1 MSVAYHFQERRIMS
15 SRNEFKIVQDPINGP
30 VKISTPLQKII
41 DTPEFQRLRYI
52 RQLGMCH
59 LVFPGANHTR
69 FEHSVG
75 TMHLAMMFADS
86 LHVKNETLFAISALL
101 HDIGH
106 PPLSHGAEDTFQKIT
121 GLDHLNAGV
130 RMILGEKPFEN
141 SSLPGAIEEAG
152 VRPSDVSDVLLF
164 RSKENRIISRLIS
177 GPVDVDELDY
187 LRRDSLY
194 TGVSI
199 GNVDH
204 RRILNVAM
212 ISDDDVFIEEK
223 GLGTMESILIARILM
238 YGSVYFHKTSRIAQI
253 MASKAIL
260 MNKDEFR
267 NPFTMTDN
275 DFYSFLSRDGHQL
288 SRSILTRNLHKPVLR
303 EEYSPKRIDEIRGI
317 LSEVKD
323 LEDWEYI
330 VDIIPPPEFSGPGRV
345 KSDMGVLRG
354 GTPVEIT
361 QVSPLIRTLRETL
374 ENKSIV
380 VSASKQKFNVVSHAL
395 GRGQ

>member
-1 MSVAYHFQERRIMS
+1 MSIRG
-15 SRNEFKIVQDPINGP
+15 EFKIVQDPINGP

-41 DTPEFQRLRYI
+41 DTPEFQRLRYV

-69 FEHSVG
+69 FEHSLG
-75 TMHLAMMFADS
+75 TMHLAIMFAES
-86 LHVKNETLFAISALL
+86 LHVEDEMLLAIAALL

-106 PPLSHGAEDTFQKIT
+106 PPLSHGAEETFQKIT

-130 RMILGEKPFEN
+130 RMILGEKPFQE
-141 SSLPGAIEEAG
+141 SAIPSVIEDAG
-152 VRPSDVSDVLLF
+152 IKPSDVADVLLF
-164 RSKENRIISRLIS
+164 KSRKNRIISRLIS

-212 ISDDDVFIEEK
+212 LSGDDVFIEEK

-253 MASKAIL
+253 MASKAIW
-260 MNKDEFR
+260 MNREYFR
-267 NPFTMTDN
+267 NPFAMTDN
-275 DFYSFLSRDGHQL
+275 EFYSYLSRDEHPI
-288 SRSILTRNLHKPVLR
+288 SRSILTRNLHKPVLKV
-303 EEYSPKRIDEIRGI
+303 EYSQDKMKEINDI
-317 LSEVKD
+317 LSGLKN
-323 LEDWEYI
+323 LEDWQYI
-330 VDIIPPPEFSGPGRV
+330 VDVIPPLEFSGPGRV
-345 KSDMGVLRG
+345 KSDMSVLRG
-354 GTPVEIT
+354 GKPVDIT
-361 QVSPLIRTLRETL
+361 EVSPLIRTLKETL
-374 ENKSIV
+374 ENKSII
-380 VSASKQKFNVVSHAL
+380 VSASRDKFDAVSAAL
-395 GRGQ
+395 GLGQ